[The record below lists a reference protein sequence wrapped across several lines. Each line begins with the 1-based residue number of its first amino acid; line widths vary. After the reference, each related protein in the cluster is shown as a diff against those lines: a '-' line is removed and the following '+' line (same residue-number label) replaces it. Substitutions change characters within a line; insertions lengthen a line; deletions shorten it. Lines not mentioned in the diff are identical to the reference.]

1 MYELIFWDSGVDEHF
16 GAMMICYVD
25 DIWEFTQEWSKQ
37 IEDKDR
43 IRKFLLALEGA
54 PVQGNIL
61 TGTERQEVKEKDFLL
76 EEYLDGVFLLEDP
89 EAKIL
94 QQRIIELKDFCFRM
108 EEAVA
113 VSAEFKI
120 KYMQVQI
127 RYVRYDE
134 EYLRLMS
141 YYAQGIAKCETG
153 TDGQKWFRSLSK
165 INNSL
170 VKREGMLCPAF
181 SREFEDFTEETIELL
196 AWYPMG
202 YAETWE
208 DLQEQYGKEKLQL
221 TRQDLE
227 QLFYDFRR

>member
-1 MYELIFWDSGVDEHF
+1 MYELIFWDSGMGELF
-16 GAMMICYVD
+16 GVMMTCYVD

-37 IEDKDR
+37 IEDKER
-43 IRKFLLALEGA
+43 VRKFLLALEGV

-76 EEYLDGVFLLEDP
+76 EEHLDGVFLLEDP

-94 QQRIIELKDFCFRM
+94 QQRVIELKDFCFRM

-113 VSAEFKI
+113 VSVEFKI
-120 KYMQVQI
+120 KYMQMQI
-127 RYVRYDE
+127 RYVRYNE
-134 EYLRLMS
+134 ECLRLMS

-153 TDGQKWFRSLSK
+153 TDGQKWYRRLSK
-165 INNSL
+165 IKNSL
-170 VKREGMLCPAF
+170 VKQKGKLCPVF

-202 YAETWE
+202 YAETPE
-208 DLQEQYGKEKLQL
+208 ELQERYGKEKLLL

-227 QLFYDFRR
+227 QLFIDFL